1 MKNSVPGRFFRK
13 FARRAFTLI
22 EILIVVVLAGIIVA
36 AAIPAI
42 SQYKAAQSQTV
53 MMNDAARIGAA
64 AQLYFGETLSRSV
77 TLKYN
82 PTSGALTA
90 DSAAF
95 RMQDGNKIAPGYN
108 LPGNEIKITF
118 DTKEAFTLRH
128 EKGGAF
134 TFNDKGELSRSE

>member
-1 MKNSVPGRFFRK
+1 MKSSVLGRSCNK
-13 FARRAFTLI
+13 VARRAFTLV
-22 EILIVVVLAGIIVA
+22 EILIVVILVGIIVA

-82 PTSGALTA
+82 PETGAVVA

-95 RMQDGNKIAPGYN
+95 RMQDGNKIAAGYK

-128 EKGGAF
+128 EKSGSF

>member
-1 MKNSVPGRFFRK
+1 MKITGFCNR
-13 FARRAFTLI
+13 ARRAFTLI

-42 SQYKAAQSQTV
+42 SQYKAAQAQTT

-64 AQLYFGETLSRSV
+64 AQIYFGETLSRSV
-77 TLKYN
+77 TVQYN
-82 PTSGALTA
+82 PTSGAISA
-90 DSAAF
+90 PAAF
-95 RMQDGNKIAPGYN
+95 RMQDGNKIAPGYRF
-108 LPGNEIKITF
+108 PDNEIKILF

-128 EKGGAF
+128 EAGGAF